1 MAPVEAGNEEDE
13 AATSGLGELVLV
25 DDETEEFRLL
35 WQGSC
40 HITPSGFCAC
50 LIISDLQHGN
60 SAKNL
65 IDTCF
70 DVARRTR
77 KINCLGHTA

>member
-35 WQGSC
+35 WQGS
-40 HITPSGFCAC
+40 
-50 LIISDLQHGN
+50 
-60 SAKNL
+60 
-65 IDTCF
+65 
-70 DVARRTR
+70 
-77 KINCLGHTA
+77 